1 MAMAVCLA
9 ALALAGGAPA
19 ADIGANDDT
28 GKFAVDSGS
37 VFFGQMGAI
46 GLKQSVMTTRF
57 VPSDPTTIQD
67 GEALDRAIPVAE
79 LAGLHVALA
88 VYPYP
93 PREIE
98 DGTATPAGFA
108 TWLTL
113 VAQRYPTV
121 HQYVLMNEPNQ
132 PAFLRPQF
140 GPTGK
145 IVSAARAG
153 AFLAAGYDA
162 LKAVDPKIEVIGLGL
177 SPRGNDQPTATS
189 NVSTSPV
196 RFLAALGAWYRAS
209 GRSLPLMDGLS
220 FHPYPDQAIDPLERG
235 YHWPKAGF
243 ANLDRIKQAMW
254 DAFRRDA
261 AADHRERTEALS
273 RRGGLAGRH
282 VDADRYTGT
291 ENVQVTNDATQAR
304 VYSELVH
311 DAACDPQIAEVNI
324 FGFYDDGPRD
334 SGFQAALNHVDG
346 TPRASA
352 AAVQAAIADSA
363 NGCGGSSSWW
373 VPAKRVIGAVAPVWA
388 VDPTRQTIR
397 FQAAADEGADRR
409 RVPRPGRPRRR
420 RHGRPDGPADGDE
433 PWLQGR
439 QGDAAASGLVHDPA
453 GAPAAAGDGCRA
465 GRRRDEHQALQHVLA
480 HRALSTAGRPR
491 RRSAGADAE
500 AHEGSPRASQAR
512 RSSGTTRCSATWCDD
527 CRAGSRTVIATTLG
541 LAEPLSSA

>member
-1 MAMAVCLA
+1 
-9 ALALAGGAPA
+9 
-19 ADIGANDDT
+19 
-28 GKFAVDSGS
+28 
-37 VFFGQMGAI
+37 MGAL

-57 VPSDPTTIQD
+57 MPSDPTTIQD

-98 DGTATPAGFA
+98 DGTATPAAFA

-121 HQYVLMNEPNQ
+121 HQYVVMNEPNQ
-132 PAFLRPQF
+132 PAFMRPQF

-145 IVSAARAG
+145 NVSAARAG

-162 LKAVDPKIEVIGLGL
+162 LKAVDPTIQVIGLGL

-196 RFLAALGAWYRAS
+196 RFLAALGAWYRAT
-209 GRSLPLMDGLS
+209 GRTLPLMDGLS
-220 FHPYPDQAIDPLERG
+220 FHPYPDQAIDPLDRG

-254 DAFRRDA
+254 DAFRETA
-261 AADHRERTEALS
+261 QPTTVN
-273 RRGGLAGRH
+273 GLKLYLDEVGWQ
-282 VDADRYTGT
+282 VDTSTLTGYTGT
-291 ENVQVTNDATQAR
+291 ENVRVTDDVTQAQ
-304 VYSELVH
+304 VYWELVH

-324 FGFYDDGPRD
+324 FGFYDDSPRD

-363 NGCGGSSSWW
+363 AGCAGDVPWW
-373 VPAKRVIGAVAPVWA
+373 IPAKHVIGAVAPIWL
-388 VDPTRQTIR
+388 VDRTRQVIR
-397 FQAAADEGADRR
+397 FEAAADEGADVVACLIPGHAWRR
-409 RVPRPGRPRRR
+409 G
-420 RHGRPDGPADGDE
+420 HGGADGEADGNE
-433 PWLQGR
+433 PRLH
-439 QGDAAASGLVHDPA
+439 AAA
-453 GAPAAAGDGCRA
+453 R
-465 GRRRDEHQALQHVLA
+465 
-480 HRALSTAGRPR
+480 
-491 RRSAGADAE
+491 
-500 AHEGSPRASQAR
+500 
-512 RSSGTTRCSATWCDD
+512 
-527 CRAGSRTVIATTLG
+527 
-541 LAEPLSSA
+541 

>member
-1 MAMAVCLA
+1 MAVCLA
-9 ALALAGGAPA
+9 ALALAGSAPA
-19 ADIGANDDT
+19 ADVGANDDT
-28 GKFAVDSGS
+28 GKFAADSGA
-37 VFFGQMGAI
+37 VFFGQMGAL

-57 VPSDPTTIQD
+57 IPSDPTTIQD

-121 HQYVLMNEPNQ
+121 HQYVVMNEPNQ
-132 PAFLRPQF
+132 PAFVRPQF

-162 LKAVDPKIEVIGLGL
+162 LKAVDPTIQVIGLGL

-209 GRSLPLMDGLS
+209 GRTRPLMDGLS

-235 YHWPKAGF
+235 YRWPKAGF

-254 DAFRRDA
+254 DAFRRDG
-261 AADHRERTEALS
+261 AADHRERAQAVS

-282 VDADRYTGT
+282 LDADRLHGDRERPRHRTT
-291 ENVQVTNDATQAR
+291 PRRPTSTR
-304 VYSELVH
+304 ELVH

-324 FGFYDDGPRD
+324 FGFYDDSPRD

-363 NGCGGSSSWW
+363 
-373 VPAKRVIGAVAPVWA
+373 
-388 VDPTRQTIR
+388 
-397 FQAAADEGADRR
+397 
-409 RVPRPGRPRRR
+409 
-420 RHGRPDGPADGDE
+420 
-433 PWLQGR
+433 
-439 QGDAAASGLVHDPA
+439 A
-453 GAPAAAGDGCRA
+453 GAPVTSPLVDSREA
-465 GRRRDEHQALQHVLA
+465 RD
-480 HRALSTAGRPR
+480 R
-491 RRSAGADAE
+491 RRSAGLGRRPDA
-500 AHEGSPRASQAR
+500 AGDPLRGDRRRGRRRRRLPAFPGTHGGVATAALMAKRTATSPGCTGGKVMPMHPVAFTIR
-512 RSSGTTRCSATWCDD
+512 RGLPLRPATVAV
-527 CRAGSRTVIATTLG
+527 RLVAETSKKRFNTFSRTLR
-541 LAEPLSSA
+541 